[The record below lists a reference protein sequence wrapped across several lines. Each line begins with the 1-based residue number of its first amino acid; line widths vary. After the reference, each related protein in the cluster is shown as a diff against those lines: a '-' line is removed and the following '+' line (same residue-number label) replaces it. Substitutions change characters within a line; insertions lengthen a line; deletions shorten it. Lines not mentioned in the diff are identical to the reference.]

1 MGDFQQLI
9 RFEVANSAVAFRER
23 AYGKEDRQELLRD
36 LLGLANAFVTG
47 PRYVFLGV
55 RDTVGGTREIVGISE
70 SEAAAVQKFCQKL
83 AADYIDPPLPVR
95 IEETL
100 IDEVRVTALVL
111 LDCDDP
117 PYLLKR
123 SASNTMR
130 TGSGW
135 IRQGTSYSRVT
146 RADLQR
152 MFEQKLRSQTAGA
165 ELRVGF
171 AGRVLEPVL
180 HLPVMRLGRLPSEV
194 ASVKLQRMLE
204 AKQAARQVAGADGT
218 RIQRLVHAQLFGLT
232 ELYRADSDGT
242 LLERLEQAGQDYAAA
257 DKHYEF
263 EQCSHKLNLMIE
275 NVSGVPCERGTL
287 VLDFPRMDGVDIAE
301 QIWPDPESPDAV
313 PDGYPTVEIGPRTM
327 RVQTTLPSI
336 PAEGKAMAFRQ
347 PLRVCL
353 REPGIGKTVPISY
366 SVHGRGLRA
375 TVSGTLRLVIDDSES
390 KALPVRKDSAA

>member
-36 LLGLANAFVTG
+36 LLGLANAFVKG
-47 PRYVFLGV
+47 PRYIFLGV
-55 RDTVGGTREIVGISE
+55 RDTVGGAREIVGISE

-83 AADYIDPPLPVR
+83 VADFIDPPLPVR

-100 IDEVRVTALVL
+100 VEDVRVTALVL
-111 LDCDDP
+111 PDCDDP
-117 PYLLKR
+117 PYLLKK

-130 TGSGW
+130 TGNGW
-135 IRQGTSYSRVT
+135 IRQGTSYGRVT

-152 MFEQKLRSQTAGA
+152 MFEQKIRSQTAGA
-165 ELRVGF
+165 EIRVGF
-171 AGRVLEPVL
+171 AGRIVEPVL
-180 HLPVMRLGRLPSEV
+180 HLPVMRLGPLPSEL
-194 ASVKLQRMLE
+194 ASVKLQRLLE
-204 AKQAARQVAGADGT
+204 ARQAARQVAGADGT

-232 ELYRADSDGT
+232 ESYRSESDGT
-242 LLERLEQAGQDYAAA
+242 LLERLEQAGEDHAAA

-263 EQCSHKLNLMIE
+263 EKRSHKLNLMIE
-275 NVSGVPCERGTL
+275 NVSGVPFERGTL
-287 VLDFPRMDGVDIAE
+287 VLDFPRMDGLDIAE
-301 QIWPDPESPDAV
+301 QIWPDPEAPLAV

-327 RVQTTLPSI
+327 RVQTSLVPI
-336 PAEGKAMAFRQ
+336 PAAGKVMVFRQ

-375 TVSGTLRLVIDDSES
+375 AVSGTLRLVIDDDEPD
-390 KALPVRKDSAA
+390 AVPVRKDSAA